1 MEQRLTELW
10 YRESAGFSLLQ
21 PLSWLYGLVTRLRR
35 TAYARGWFRTQR
47 AGKPVIV
54 VGNLTVGGTGK
65 TPVVAWLAEQLS
77 LSGLK
82 VGIVSRGYGRSKREP
97 EAVHAESSWQDVG
110 DEPMLLWQLTGCDVV
125 VAQDRFAG
133 AQKLVALGVDVIIA
147 DDGLQ
152 HLRLAR
158 DCEIVVIDGARGF
171 GNGRLLPA
179 GPLREPVSRIR
190 HASLVVVNGVP
201 EHASLQA
208 GGGKLSPASLQ
219 MSLSGGEAH
228 RLDGLAAPELLEHFS
243 GQRVHGVAG
252 IGNPQR
258 FFRYLRGRGID
269 VVEHPFPDH
278 HPFTAADL
286 TFGDN
291 LPVLMTQKD
300 AVRCRELENARL
312 WYVPVVARFSEPQ
325 GRELLDRVVRT
336 LGPSPNDTFR
346 TKVTP
351 FVRR

>member
-10 YRESAGFSLLQ
+10 YRESAGFSLLA
-21 PLSWLYGLVTRLRR
+21 PLGWLYALVMALRR
-35 TAYARGWFRTQR
+35 AAYRWGLFKTQR

-65 TPVVAWLAEQLS
+65 TPLVAWLAEQLS
-77 LSGLK
+77 LSGLR
-82 VGIVSRGYGRSKREP
+82 VGIVSRGYGRSRREP
-97 EAVHAESSWQDVG
+97 EGVHAESSWRDVG
-110 DEPMLLWQLTGCDVV
+110 DEPMLLEKLTGCDVV

-133 AQKLVALGVDVIIA
+133 AQQLVALGVDVVIA

-179 GPLREPVSRIR
+179 GPLREPASRVRKADI
-190 HASLVVVNGVP
+190 VVVNGTP
-201 EHASLQA
+201 EHASLKA
-208 GGGKLSPASLQ
+208 GDGKLVLVDGEDEVSLQ
-219 MSLSGGEAH
+219 MSLFGGEAH
-228 RLDGLAAPELLEHFS
+228 RVDGLAAPELLEHFK
-243 GQRVHGVAG
+243 GRRVHAVAG

-258 FFRYLRGRGID
+258 FFRDLRARGID

-286 TFGDN
+286 TFGDD

-312 WYVPVVARFSEPQ
+312 WYVPVVARFSDLQ
-325 GRELLDRVVRT
+325 GRELLNRVAQALAPAR
-336 LGPSPNDTFR
+336 PS
-346 TKVTP
+346 
-351 FVRR
+351 

>member
-1 MEQRLTELW
+1 M
-10 YRESAGFSLLQ
+10 
-21 PLSWLYGLVTRLRR
+21 
-35 TAYARGWFRTQR
+35 
-47 AGKPVIV
+47 

-65 TPVVAWLAEQLS
+65 TPLVAWLAEQLS
-77 LSGLK
+77 LAGLE
-82 VGIVSRGYGRSKREP
+82 VGIVSRGYGRSNRAP
-97 EAVHAESSWQDVG
+97 EEVHSQSAWRDVG
-110 DEPMLLWQLTGCDVV
+110 DEPMLLQNLTGCDVV

-133 AQKLVALGVDVIIA
+133 VQKLVALGVDVVIA

-179 GPLREPVSRIR
+179 GPLREPASRIQ
-190 HASLVVVNGVP
+190 HANIVVMNGVP

-208 GGGKLSPASLQ
+208 GEGKLAHASLQ
-219 MSLSGGEAH
+219 MALFGEEAH
-228 RLDGLAAPELLEHFS
+228 RLDGLAVPELLDHLR
-243 GQRVHGVAG
+243 GQRVHAVAG

-258 FFRYLRGRGID
+258 FFRYLRARGIE

-286 TFGDN
+286 TFGDT

-300 AVRCRELENARL
+300 AVRCRELGNARL
-312 WYVPVVARFSEPQ
+312 WYVPVVARFSESQ
-325 GRELLDRVVRT
+325 GRELLDRVVRA
-336 LGPSPNDTFR
+336 LAP
-346 TKVTP
+346 
-351 FVRR
+351 

>member
-10 YRESAGFSLLQ
+10 YRESAGFSWLQ
-21 PLSWLYGLVTRLRR
+21 PFAGLYGLVTRLRR
-35 TAYARGWFRTQR
+35 AAYSRGWLMTQR

-65 TPVVAWLAEQLS
+65 TPVVAWLAAKLS
-77 LSGLK
+77 VSGMK
-82 VGIVSRGYGRSKREP
+82 VGIVSRGYGRSKSGP
-97 EAVHAESSWQDVG
+97 EAVHAESAWQEVG
-110 DEPMLLWQLTGCDVV
+110 DEPMLLWQQTGCDVV
-125 VAQDRFAG
+125 VARDRFAG

-190 HASLVVVNGVP
+190 HASLVVVNGAP

-208 GGGKLSPASLQ
+208 GEGKLSPASLQ
-219 MSLSGGEAH
+219 MSLAGGEAY
-228 RLDGLAAPELLEHFS
+228 RLDGLAAPQPLERFT
-243 GQRVHGVAG
+243 GQRVHAVAG

-258 FFRYLRGRGID
+258 FFRYLRDYGLD
-269 VVEHPFPDH
+269 VEEHPFPDH

-286 TFGDN
+286 TFGDT

-300 AVRCRELENARL
+300 AVRCRQLENARL
-312 WYVPVVARFSEPQ
+312 WYVPVAARFSELQ
-325 GRELLDRVVRT
+325 GRELLDSVVRA
-336 LGPSPNDTFR
+336 LAPASSGPST
-346 TKVTP
+346 
-351 FVRR
+351 